1 MKQII
6 FLLLSLC
13 FSQTWGITEQTKSIY
28 NDLRNIY
35 ISDCSLFA
43 DYLEDPESIDIENK
57 DLFLVKDMLSETY
70 LDPQD
75 GDFNNEF
82 GLYLITQ
89 KPLSHPFMERFLLI
103 CKGVKK
109 LYNQSSK
116 DWLIRDLF
124 NLRKSG
130 LQISDDIFVAVMKYL
145 VYPLGSESV
154 FTRNPRITNI
164 GDMLYYEE

>member
-1 MKQII
+1 
-6 FLLLSLC
+6 
-13 FSQTWGITEQTKSIY
+13 
-28 NDLRNIY
+28 
-35 ISDCSLFA
+35 
-43 DYLEDPESIDIENK
+43 
-57 DLFLVKDMLSETY
+57 
-70 LDPQD
+70 
-75 GDFNNEF
+75 
-82 GLYLITQ
+82 
-89 KPLSHPFMERFLLI
+89 MERFLLI

-109 LYNQSSK
+109 LYNRSSK